1 MKHSSL
7 ICESEKDSQTALK
20 HCRQTEYPTNF
31 AKIDDFADF
40 LKLQKI
46 LIGMFTEFYYKRPFP
61 SENPKV
67 LHIY

>member
-1 MKHSSL
+1 
-7 ICESEKDSQTALK
+7 
-20 HCRQTEYPTNF
+20 
-31 AKIDDFADF
+31 